1 MSKDAIERYAN
12 LLVKNHGWTEAHRIA
27 AEEVRGKQGNLDGF
41 WTRVLYEIERWGRY
55 MSKEDRMVHRSTKV
69 VLTVIA
75 LALAGLVAS
84 QAIPGAK
91 AFSDCGKWEH
101 APCYIAIAIPSGT
114 KPLSGKG
121 HWLTVQL
128 LADFAPSATL
138 RLLNDINPWDEGCPG
153 YHL

>member
-41 WTRVLYEIERWGRY
+41 WTRVLYEIERWGRC
-55 MSKEDRMVHRSTKV
+55 MSKEDRMVHRYTKV
-69 VLTVIA
+69 GLTVIA
-75 LALAGLVAS
+75 LALVGLVAS

>member
-1 MSKDAIERYAN
+1 
-12 LLVKNHGWTEAHRIA
+12 
-27 AEEVRGKQGNLDGF
+27 
-41 WTRVLYEIERWGRY
+41 
-55 MSKEDRMVHRSTKV
+55 MVHRSTKV

>member
-27 AEEVRGKQGNLDGF
+27 AEVVRGKQGNLDGF
-41 WTRVLYEIERWGRY
+41 WTRVLYEIERWGAL
-55 MSKEDRMVHRSTKV
+55 MSKEDRMVDRYTKV

-121 HWLTVQL
+121 HWLAVQL
-128 LADFAPSATL
+128 LADFAPSAIL

>member
-41 WTRVLYEIERWGRY
+41 WTRVLYEIERWGRC

-101 APCYIAIAIPSGT
+101 APNDFEETASQALCIKAT
-114 KPLSGKG
+114 KAGFERL
-121 HWLTVQL
+121 WLIKM
-128 LADFAPSATL
+128 
-138 RLLNDINPWDEGCPG
+138 RNNN
-153 YHL
+153 

>member
-41 WTRVLYEIERWGRY
+41 WTRVLYEIERWGAL
-55 MSKEDRMVHRSTKV
+55 MSKEDRMVDRYTKV

>member
-41 WTRVLYEIERWGRY
+41 WTRVLYEIERWGAL
-55 MSKEDRMVHRSTKV
+55 MSKEDRMVDRYTKV

-75 LALAGLVAS
+75 LALVGLVAS